1 MRFTKSSAGDSALSK
16 SVVNVHTVCLKDI
29 EELTFS
35 QKTSESQSK
44 AKQQVD
50 SQEAPNGT
58 AAATKDHS
66 MEVPIAGQKRLY
78 VNAAQGGAAEESKL
92 APKEDVQMRGLKDII
107 RGLE

>member
-50 SQEAPNGT
+50 SQEAPSGT
-58 AAATKDHS
+58 AAATKDHL
-66 MEVPIAGQKRLY
+66 MEVPIAGQQNRLPDHK
-78 VNAAQGGAAEESKL
+78 AALRLLIVSKL
-92 APKEDVQMRGLKDII
+92 RDA
-107 RGLE
+107 

>member
-1 MRFTKSSAGDSALSK
+1 MRFTKSSAGGDAPASLSK

-35 QKTSESQSK
+35 QKTSESHSK

-50 SQEAPNGT
+50 SQEAPGGT
-58 AAATKDHS
+58 TAATKDHT
-66 MEVPIAGQKRLY
+66 MEAPIAGQKRLY

-92 APKEDVQMRGLKDII
+92 APKEDA
-107 RGLE
+107 